1 MPTSPR
7 ELTGGTGWYQPTALF
22 SNLRADEGHRPLR
35 EREDFTAHRGTAEYF
50 RGPLHTRPCGATLS
64 KQERA
69 GIRRMRG
76 GSRSVLRPA
85 PHPSR
90 ALPGPPSPR
99 RGFSPHPARA
109 APGPPSPEG
118 KASSGGGMIPA
129 PYYWQG
135 LQYQPFQGFFQVF
148 LVYAGIIDDQAVQ
161 VCGLGIKGA
170 EGLDLQALGEEGLG
184 QGFV

>member
-1 MPTSPR
+1 MRASSPTRWENFAIHQAPI
-7 ELTGGTGWYQPTALF
+7 
-22 SNLRADEGHRPLR
+22 
-35 EREDFTAHRGTAEYF
+35 FTF

-69 GIRRMRG
+69 GIPLIRPG
-76 GSRSVLRPA
+76 LRPV
-85 PHPSR
+85 H
-90 ALPGPPSPR
+90 LPR
-99 RGFSPHPARA
+99 RGRLP
-109 APGPPSPEG
+109 PEG

-129 PYYWQG
+129 ASSGGG

-170 EGLDLQALGEEGLG
+170 EGLDLQALGEECLG
-184 QGFV
+184 QGFVR